1 MTGKKGM
8 KEPKRPMERK
18 GVALKAKAERIYR
31 RYCKG
36 VEQAD
41 GAFAH
46 VVKTLELEGH
56 KVTSAKVRDW
66 CRVEKW
72 DDRVRGT
79 DRLIYASLD
88 VVREKRTRE
97 LTDTDYQDLMAV
109 KSAVVELQDIAGTLL
124 HKAGSAMEA
133 FVPDTIADA
142 LAMAK
147 TGQSLLESA
156 LKMREVLARIVPEA
170 ATTVSAQVDGK
181 PVEAQIL
188 PAAHNTVP
196 NLAAAVAQ
204 FERAAREGKKH

>member
-1 MTGKKGM
+1 MTEKKRYLT
-8 KEPKRPMERK
+8 PKRPMERK
-18 GVALKAKAERIYR
+18 GAELKAKAERIYR
-31 RYCKG
+31 RFCKG

-72 DDRVRGT
+72 DDRVRNT

-109 KSAVVELQDIAGTLL
+109 KSAVVDLQDIAGTLL

-133 FVPDTIADA
+133 FVPESIGDA

-181 PVEAQIL
+181 PVEAQIM